1 MLYRR
6 HESGL
11 QEDTIMAH
19 SHEEELARELLRRG
33 YTRRQF
39 LSVGLKLGLSAT
51 SLGALL
57 AACGEAA
64 QAPSQSGGAATNSG
78 SATNSSNASAS
89 TNTNTGGGQAAAT
102 SAPASG
108 AAEQATTAPASG
120 FTNLYDKAQGADG
133 PWPKTVVPEP
143 TSKVELSVAHAWDAT
158 FFERQKQFDELF
170 MERHPNIVIKAEN
183 TPWGDFRQKY
193 LAQAAGGALPDVFYI
208 HFSWAQ
214 DLIKSGTLIP
224 LDDYIAKQP
233 DFNIDDFTPPSLISY
248 KRDGKLWV
256 IPYDEGPGILYYN
269 KDIFDKAGVKY
280 PDDSWT
286 MDTFKEAVAKLTSG
300 DGQDK
305 VFGYGATPT
314 PGDALMAPSYL
325 FPFGGQYLSEPKED
339 QYLLN
344 KPESEQAM
352 EWWMELRS
360 KLNAVPSPA
369 ESQTFTQANIDAFQV
384 GRVAM
389 KLDGSWATPG
399 INQNAKFKW
408 DVAKWPKGPVKQATF
423 SAGSGY
429 GIAKTSQKADAAWI
443 YLNEYISPAGESYM
457 WGFTGRG
464 SPARKS
470 AWDAYF
476 KSKFAPPSAKIIL
489 ESLNTFASHDIL
501 DQPTAPL
508 VVQAAT
514 PIWDLVVAGQ
524 LSVKDAIDQVGQA
537 IEPIIAQNRA

>member
-1 MLYRR
+1 
-6 HESGL
+6 
-11 QEDTIMAH
+11 MAH

-39 LSVGLKLGLSAT
+39 LSVGLKLGLSAS
-51 SLGALL
+51 SLGMFL
-57 AACGEAA
+57 AACGESSQPPPGA
-64 QAPSQSGGAATNSG
+64 QTNSNAGQTGGAATNSTNASG
-78 SATNSSNASAS
+78 GQATAPTSGAASGAAGQPTAAAASAS
-89 TNTNTGGGQAAAT
+89 T
-102 SAPASG
+102 S
-108 AAEQATTAPASG
+108 
-120 FTNLYDKAQGADG
+120 LYDPAQGAEG
-133 PWPKTVVPEP
+133 PWPNTVVPEP
-143 TSKVELSVAHAWDAT
+143 TSQVSLSVAHAWDAT

-170 MERHPNIVIKAEN
+170 MKRHPNIVIKAEN
-183 TPWGDFRQKY
+183 TPWSQFRQKY
-193 LAQAAGGALPDVFYI
+193 LAQAAGGALPDLFYI

-233 DFNIDDFTPPSLISY
+233 DFNMDDFTAPSLISY

-256 IPYDEGPGILYYN
+256 VPYDEGPGILFYN

-286 MDTFKEAVAKLTSG
+286 MDTLKETAAKLTSG
-300 DGQDK
+300 EGQNK
-305 VFGYGATPT
+305 VFGLQATPS
-314 PGDALMAPSYL
+314 PGDSLMAPSYL
-325 FPFGGQYLSEPKED
+325 FPFGAQYLSEPKED

-344 KPESEQAM
+344 KPEGVQAM

-360 KLNAVPSPA
+360 KYNAVPSPS
-369 ESQTFTQANIDAFQV
+369 ESQTFTQTNIDPFQV

-389 KLDGSWATPG
+389 RLDGSWATPG
-399 INQNAKFKW
+399 ISQNAKFKW
-408 DVAKWPKGPVKQATF
+408 DVAKWPKGPVKQSTF

-429 GIAKTSQKADAAWI
+429 GIAKTSQNADAAWI
-443 YLNEYISPAGESYM
+443 YLNEYLSPAGQSYL
-457 WGFTGRG
+457 WGYTGRG

-476 KSKFAPPSAKIIL
+476 KSKFAPPNAKIIL

-501 DQPTAPL
+501 DQPTAPQ

-514 PIWDLVVAGQ
+514 PIWDLVVNGQ